1 MKAIFVLLLLPLHL
15 FSQDLSG
22 IWVGTI
28 ATSQVQMPFELAINQ
43 DMTGYSM
50 ITFMYKGAE
59 KIAVKKINLNRK
71 DSVFTISDDKLIY
84 NNFATKSRS
93 IKTFC
98 ELSLT
103 MVDSH
108 MVLSGPFHTR
118 TRDLRAGDDD
128 LASGTIT
135 LQKQNNQAQTR
146 LIHKLDTLKLSNTLA
161 FSNPTPA
168 FAASEKESS
177 VVAESGK
184 KAAAV
189 VENPVKDLAAVKAKQ
204 EPNSENGKNK
214 ETAVVAASEKEASVV
229 AESGKKAPAVVENP
243 VKDLAAVKAKQEPNS
258 ENGKNKETAVVAASE
273 KEASV
278 VAESG
283 KKAPAVVENPVKD
296 LAAVKVKQQV
306 NSENGKNKETAAV
319 AASEQE
325 APAPSEKNLSAVKVQ
340 QQVSSEK
347 GKNTIHTVPKII
359 AAAADLSL
367 RATEVI
373 RTIDF
378 KSDSLTLILYDNG
391 IVDGDTVSVILNGEV
406 IIPKQGISEQAY
418 RKVIKIPP
426 GSGDSLQLVL
436 YAENLGSIPPNSGLL
451 IIEDGSDRYE
461 VRFKGDMKNS
471 SAVRLRRKQ

>member
-118 TRDLRAGDDD
+118 TRDLRAGDED
-128 LASGTIT
+128 LATGTIT

-146 LIHKLDTLKLSNTLA
+146 LIHKLDTLKLSNTLV
-161 FSNPTPA
+161 FSNPAPVTA
-168 FAASEKESS
+168 AVAASQKEGS
-177 VVAESGK
+177 VLAESGK
-184 KAAAV
+184 KAA
-189 VENPVKDLAAVKAKQ
+189 
-204 EPNSENGKNK
+204 
-214 ETAVVAASEKEASVV
+214 
-229 AESGKKAPAVVENP
+229 
-243 VKDLAAVKAKQEPNS
+243 
-258 ENGKNKETAVVAASE
+258 
-273 KEASV
+273 
-278 VAESG
+278 
-283 KKAPAVVENPVKD
+283 AVVENPVKD

-451 IIEDGSDRYE
+451 IIEDGTDRYE

>member
-1 MKAIFVLLLLPLHL
+1 MKAIFVLLLLPLQL

-28 ATSQVQMPFELAINQ
+28 ATSEVQMPFELAINQ
-43 DMTGYSM
+43 DMSGYSM

-71 DSVFTISDDKLIY
+71 DSVFTISDDKMIY
-84 NNFATKSRS
+84 NNFTTKSRN

-98 ELSLT
+98 ELSIK
-103 MVDSH
+103 MVDGH

-161 FSNPTPA
+161 FSNPAPVIKETPA
-168 FAASEKESS
+168 VATSEKEASI
-177 VVAESGK
+177 VAESGK
-184 KAAAV
+184 KAPAV
-189 VENPVKDLAAVKAKQ
+189 IENPVKDLADGKAKQ
-204 EPNSENGKNK
+204 QVNSEKGKNE
-214 ETAVVAASEKEASVV
+214 ETPAVAASKNETSVV
-229 AESGKKAPAVVENP
+229 AESGKKAPAAVENP
-243 VKDLAAVKAKQEPNS
+243 VKDLA
-258 ENGKNKETAVVAASE
+258 T
-273 KEASV
+273 
-278 VAESG
+278 
-283 KKAPAVVENPVKD
+283 
-296 LAAVKVKQQV
+296 VKVKPQV
-306 NSENGKNKETAAV
+306 NSEKVKKEETPVV
-319 AASEQE
+319 AATEQD
-325 APAPSEKNLSAVKVQ
+325 APAAFEKPEKDLGAVKVQ

-347 GKNTIHTVPKII
+347 GKNVIPTVPKII
-359 AAAADLSL
+359 PAAANISL
-367 RATEVI
+367 RTTEVI

-378 KSDSLTLILYDNG
+378 KSDSLTLTLYDNG

-406 IIPKQGISEQAY
+406 IIPKQGLSEQAY

-426 GSGDSLQLVL
+426 GSGDSIQLVL

-451 IIEDGSDRYE
+451 IIEDGSERYE

>member
-1 MKAIFVLLLLPLHL
+1 MKAIFVLLLLPLQL

-59 KIAVKKINLNRK
+59 KIALKKINLKRK

-84 NNFATKSRS
+84 NNFTTKSRN

-98 ELSLT
+98 ELSIK

-128 LASGTIT
+128 LATGTIT

-161 FSNPTPA
+161 FSNPTP
-168 FAASEKESS
+168 
-177 VVAESGK
+177 VI
-184 KAAAV
+184 
-189 VENPVKDLAAVKAKQ
+189 
-204 EPNSENGKNK
+204 K
-214 ETAVVAASEKEASVV
+214 ET
-229 AESGKKAPAVVENP
+229 PA
-243 VKDLAAVKAKQEPNS
+243 
-258 ENGKNKETAVVAASE
+258 VAASE

-306 NSENGKNKETAAV
+306 NSEKGKNDEPPVLAATEQDPP
-319 AASEQE
+319 AAF
-325 APAPSEKNLSAVKVQ
+325 EKPEKDLGAVKVQ

-347 GKNTIHTVPKII
+347 GKNAIPTVPNII
-359 AAAADLSL
+359 AAAANISL
-367 RATEVI
+367 RTTEVI

-378 KSDSLTLILYDNG
+378 KSDSLTLTLYDNG
-391 IVDGDTVSVILNGEV
+391 IVDGDTVSVILNGDV
-406 IIPKQGISEQAY
+406 IIPKQGLSEQAY

-436 YAENLGSIPPNSGLL
+436 YAENLGSIAPNSGLL
-451 IIEDGSDRYE
+451 IIEDGSERYE

-471 SAVRLRRKQ
+471 SAVKLRRKQ

>member
-1 MKAIFVLLLLPLHL
+1 
-15 FSQDLSG
+15 
-22 IWVGTI
+22 
-28 ATSQVQMPFELAINQ
+28 
-43 DMTGYSM
+43 
-50 ITFMYKGAE
+50 
-59 KIAVKKINLNRK
+59 
-71 DSVFTISDDKLIY
+71 
-84 NNFATKSRS
+84 
-93 IKTFC
+93 
-98 ELSLT
+98 

-184 KAAAV
+184 KAA
-189 VENPVKDLAAVKAKQ
+189 
-204 EPNSENGKNK
+204 
-214 ETAVVAASEKEASVV
+214 
-229 AESGKKAPAVVENP
+229 AVVENP

-451 IIEDGSDRYE
+451 IIEDGSERYE

>member
-1 MKAIFVLLLLPLHL
+1 MKAIFVLLLLPLQL

-59 KIAVKKINLNRK
+59 KIAVKKIKLNRK

-84 NNFATKSRS
+84 NNFTTKSRN

-98 ELSLT
+98 ELSIK
-103 MVDSH
+103 MVDGH
-108 MVLSGPFHTR
+108 MVMSGPFHTR
-118 TRDLRAGDDD
+118 TRDLRAGDED
-128 LASGTIT
+128 LATGTIT

-161 FSNPTPA
+161 FSNPTP
-168 FAASEKESS
+168 
-177 VVAESGK
+177 VI
-184 KAAAV
+184 
-189 VENPVKDLAAVKAKQ
+189 
-204 EPNSENGKNK
+204 K
-214 ETAVVAASEKEASVV
+214 ETPAVAASEKEASI
-229 AESGKKAPAVVENP
+229 
-243 VKDLAAVKAKQEPNS
+243 
-258 ENGKNKETAVVAASE
+258 
-273 KEASV
+273 

-306 NSENGKNKETAAV
+306 NSEKGKNDETPVV
-319 AASEQE
+319 AATEQDP
-325 APAPSEKNLSAVKVQ
+325 PAAFEKPQKDLGAVKIQ

-347 GKNTIHTVPKII
+347 GKNAIPTVPKII
-359 AAAADLSL
+359 TAAANISL
-367 RATEVI
+367 RTTEVI

-378 KSDSLTLILYDNG
+378 KSDSLTLTLYDNG

-406 IIPKQGISEQAY
+406 IIPKQGLSEQAY
-418 RKVIKIPP
+418 RKVIRIPP

-451 IIEDGSDRYE
+451 IIEDGSERYE
-461 VRFKGDMKNS
+461 VRFNGDMKKS
-471 SAVRLRRKQ
+471 SAVKLRRKQ